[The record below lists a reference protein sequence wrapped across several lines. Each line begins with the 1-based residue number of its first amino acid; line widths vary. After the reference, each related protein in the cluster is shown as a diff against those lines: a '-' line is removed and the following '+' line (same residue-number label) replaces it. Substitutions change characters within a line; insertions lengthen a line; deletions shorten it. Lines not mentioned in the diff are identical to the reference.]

1 MFQIQIWIII
11 IIYQPHPHLDHRHHR
26 PGKIPNDGEEDNG
39 DDIDG
44 AGKGSNL
51 FYKIYMRIL

>member
-1 MFQIQIWIII
+1 MFSAHYFFI
-11 IIYQPHPHLDHRHHR
+11 LCVRL
-26 PGKIPNDGEEDNG
+26 GKIPNNGEEDNG

-51 FYKIYMRIL
+51 FIYFIWEYYDQL